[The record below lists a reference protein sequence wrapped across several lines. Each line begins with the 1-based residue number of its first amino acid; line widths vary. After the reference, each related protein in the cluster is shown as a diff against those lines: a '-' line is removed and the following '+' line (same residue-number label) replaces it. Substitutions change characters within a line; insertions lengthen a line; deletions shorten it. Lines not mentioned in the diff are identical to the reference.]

1 MRTRWAAVGLVN
13 PKRAAVNGIIGRASV
28 IAKAAAEMNTTSG
41 AGQPA
46 FSIGNIDRIDT
57 ISRSSVITL
66 AMNQL
71 VCSTS
76 GDMR

>member
-1 MRTRWAAVGLVN
+1 MRPKSASVGLVN
-13 PKRAAVNGIIGRASV
+13 SKKAAVHGIIGKASV
-28 IAKAAAEMNTTSG
+28 ITKAAAEMDTTSG

-46 FSIGNIDRIDT
+46 FSIGNIDRIDA

-76 GDMR
+76 GEMR